1 LEGFF
6 FVAGPSPTL
15 AFLTFMSQDFRTVW
29 ASCLRVIRAE
39 VGEQSFR
46 TWFEPIAPVELHGK
60 VLTIQVPSVYFY
72 EFLEEHY
79 VEELKRA
86 IYQELGPEGRLE
98 YSVVVDQGNAQAPPK
113 AMHLPPTR
121 KAAPNN
127 AAPPERPQYGTAPG
141 GVQPPSR
148 PTPAARHLVPGGN
161 TATAAQVAAST
172 LRNPFDAV
180 KTMDRN
186 IVPSQL
192 NTTYTFDNYVE
203 GDCNRLA
210 RSAGL
215 AVANK
220 PGTTAFNPLMVYGG
234 VGLGKTHLVQAI
246 GNHIKATNM
255 EKFVL
260 YVSAEKFTNQFIES
274 LQRNAVQ
281 DFANFYLLVDVL
293 ILDDVQFLANKGKT
307 QEMFFHI
314 FNHLHQGGR
323 QIVMTSDRP
332 PRELQG
338 LEDRLLSRFKWGL
351 TADVQSPDFETRIAI
366 IQNKAQQDGME
377 IAPQVVE
384 YLAHSVPTNVRELE
398 GVLTTLLAQSVLT
411 RRDIDLEMAKGAL
424 RHIIEEVEAEV
435 NVDFIQKTVADY
447 FAVPVALL
455 KEKTRKKEIVT
466 ARQVAMY
473 FTKEHTNHSLK
484 TIGYHFGGR
493 DHATVI
499 HSVQT
504 VSDMIDSDKKFK
516 EQIAELRKKF
526 VQK

>member
-1 LEGFF
+1 M
-6 FVAGPSPTL
+6 P
-15 AFLTFMSQDFRTVW
+15 QDFRTVW
-29 ASCLRVIRAE
+29 AKCLRSIRAE
-39 VGEQSFR
+39 VGEQSFN
-46 TWFEPIAPVELHGK
+46 TWFVPVVPVELQGSS
-60 VLTIQVPSVYFY
+60 LTIQVPSVYFY

-86 IYQELGPEGRLE
+86 IYQELGPEGRLD
-98 YSVVVDQGNAQAPPK
+98 YSVVVDQGNAQAPPR
-113 AMHLPPTR
+113 AMHLP
-121 KAAPNN
+121 AASK
-127 AAPPERPQYGTAPG
+127 TAPTSGPPAGRPGYAPAGPG
-141 GVQPPSR
+141 GPPAR
-148 PTPAARHLVPGGN
+148 PVAAARHLVPGGN
-161 TATAAQVAAST
+161 QATAAQVAATT

-246 GNHIKATNM
+246 GNHIKATNT

-293 ILDDVQFLANKGKT
+293 ILDDVQFLAGKGKT

-332 PRELQG
+332 PRELSG

-366 IQNKAQQDGME
+366 IQNKAQQDGMG
-377 IAPQVVE
+377 IPPQVVE

-411 RRDIDLEMAKGAL
+411 RRDIDLEMAKQAL

-447 FAVPVALL
+447 FSVPVALL
-455 KEKTRKKEIVT
+455 KDKTRKKEIVT

-473 FTKEHTNHSLK
+473 FTKEHTSHSLK

-504 VSDMIDSDKKFK
+504 VSDLIDSDKKFRD
-516 EQIAELRKKF
+516 QISELRKKF

>member
-1 LEGFF
+1 M
-6 FVAGPSPTL
+6 P
-15 AFLTFMSQDFRTVW
+15 QDFRTVW
-29 ASCLRVIRAE
+29 ANCLRVIRAE
-39 VGEQSFR
+39 VGEQSFS
-46 TWFEPIAPVELHGK
+46 TWFMPIVPVELQGK

-72 EFLEEHY
+72 EYLEEQY

-98 YSVVVDQGNAQAPPK
+98 YSVIVDQGNAQASAK
-113 AMHLPPTR
+113 TMHLPPAR
-121 KAAPNN
+121 KTAPSL
-127 AAPPERPQYGTAPG
+127 AQPPEPRAGPNYGTAPG
-141 GVQPPSR
+141 GMQPGR
-148 PTPAARHLVPGGN
+148 PAPAARHLVPG
-161 TATAAQVAAST
+161 AQQPTAAQVAATT
-172 LRNPFDAV
+172 LRNPFEAV

-192 NTTYTFDNYVE
+192 NTTYTFENYVE

-246 GNHIKATNM
+246 GNHIKATNT

-332 PRELQG
+332 PRELSG

-447 FAVPVALL
+447 FSVPVALL

-473 FTKEHTNHSLK
+473 FTKEHTSHSLK
-484 TIGYHFGGR
+484 TIGFHFGGR

-504 VSDMIDSDKKFK
+504 VSDLIDSDRKFK
-516 EQIAELRKKF
+516 EQIGELRKKF
-526 VQK
+526 VPK

>member
-1 LEGFF
+1 M
-6 FVAGPSPTL
+6 P
-15 AFLTFMSQDFRTVW
+15 QDFRTVW
-29 ASCLRVIRAE
+29 ASCLRAICAE

-46 TWFEPIAPVELHGK
+46 TWFEPVAPVELQGK

-98 YSVVVDQGNAQAPPK
+98 YSVVVDQGNAQASAK
-113 AMHLPPTR
+113 TMHLPPAR
-121 KAAPNN
+121 KAAPGSP
-127 AAPPERPQYGTAPG
+127 APD
-141 GVQPPSR
+141 SR
-148 PTPAARHLVPGGN
+148 PTYGAPVSGGHSLRPAAPAARHLVPGANQG
-161 TATAAQVAAST
+161 AAAVQAAT

-246 GNHIKATNM
+246 GNHIKATNT

-323 QIVMTSDRP
+323 QIIMTSDRP
-332 PRELQG
+332 PRELSG

-447 FAVPVALL
+447 FGVPVNLL
-455 KEKTRKKEIVT
+455 KDKTRKKEIVT

-504 VSDMIDSDKKFK
+504 VSDLIDSDKKFK
-516 EQIAELRKKF
+516 EQISELRKKF

>member
-1 LEGFF
+1 
-6 FVAGPSPTL
+6 
-15 AFLTFMSQDFRTVW
+15 MSQDFRTVW
-29 ASCLRVIRAE
+29 ANCLRAIRAE

-46 TWFEPIAPVELHGK
+46 TWFEPISPVELQGK

-98 YSVVVDQGNAQAPPK
+98 YSVVVDQGNAQAPPR
-113 AMHLPPTR
+113 AMHLPPAR
-121 KAAPNN
+121 KAAPS
-127 AAPPERPQYGTAPG
+127 AQAPESRPAPNYGTAPG
-141 GVQPPSR
+141 GIQPAR
-148 PTPAARHLVPGGN
+148 TAAPATRHFVPGSN
-161 TATAAQVAAST
+161 AAAAANATT
-172 LRNPFDAV
+172 LRNPFDAA

-246 GNHIKATNM
+246 GNHIKATNT

-332 PRELQG
+332 PRELSG
-338 LEDRLLSRFKWGL
+338 LEDRLLSRF
-351 TADVQSPDFETRIAI
+351 DFETRIAI

-447 FAVPVALL
+447 FSVPVALL

-504 VSDMIDSDKKFK
+504 VSDLIDSDKKFK
-516 EQIAELRKKF
+516 EQIVELRKKF

>member
-1 LEGFF
+1 
-6 FVAGPSPTL
+6 
-15 AFLTFMSQDFRTVW
+15 MSQDFRSVW
-29 ASCLRVIRAE
+29 ANCLRVIRAE

-46 TWFEPIAPVELHGK
+46 TWFMPIVPVELQGK

-72 EFLEEHY
+72 EYLEEQY

-98 YSVVVDQGNAQAPPK
+98 YSVVVDQGNAQAPPR

-121 KAAPNN
+121 KAAPGPP
-127 AAPPERPQYGTAPG
+127 AASPGPARGYTGTGAPAVPPRSGAPARGGLGAGGAATAVAPP
-141 GVQPPSR
+141 
-148 PTPAARHLVPGGN
+148 PA
-161 TATAAQVAAST
+161 T
-172 LRNPFDAV
+172 LRNPFDAA

-192 NTTYTFDNYVE
+192 NDSYTFENYVE

-246 GNHIKATNM
+246 GNHIKATSA

-314 FNHLHQGGR
+314 FNHLHQAGR
-323 QIVMTSDRP
+323 QIIMTSDRP

-366 IQNKAQQDGME
+366 IQNKAEQSGME
-377 IAPQVVE
+377 ITPQVVE

-398 GVLTTLLAQSVLT
+398 GVLVSLMAQSSLN
-411 RRDIDLEMAKGAL
+411 RRDIDLEMAKQAL

-447 FAVPVALL
+447 FGVPVGLL

-473 FTKEHTNHSLK
+473 FTKEFTSHSLK
-484 TIGYHFGGR
+484 TIGFHFGGR

-504 VSDMIDSDKKFK
+504 VSDLIDSDHKFK
-516 EQIAELRKKF
+516 AQIAELRKKF
-526 VQK
+526 APR

>member
-1 LEGFF
+1 MPLDHH
-6 FVAGPSPTL
+6 TL
-15 AFLTFMSQDFRTVW
+15 W
-29 ASCLRVIRAE
+29 ADCLRVIRAE

-46 TWFEPIAPVELHGK
+46 TWFEPIVPVELQGK

-72 EFLEEHY
+72 EFIEENY

-86 IYQELGPEGRLE
+86 LFKELGPEGRLE
-98 YSVVVDQGNAQAPPK
+98 YSVVVDQGNAQAPAR
-113 AMHLPPTR
+113 AMHLPTSR
-121 KAAPNN
+121 KAGPGPPAADNRFQQPQQQGYNQNGGYNRNTSAPN
-127 AAPPERPQYGTAPG
+127 
-141 GVQPPSR
+141 
-148 PTPAARHLVPGGN
+148 ARHLVAG
-161 TATAAQVAAST
+161 ATPASAAQAAANNT
-172 LRNPFDAV
+172 LRNPFDAA
-180 KTMDRN
+180 KTMDRHG
-186 IVPSQL
+186 VPSQL

-246 GNHIKATNM
+246 GNHIKATNTD
-255 EKFVL
+255 KFVL

-332 PRELQG
+332 PRELSG

-366 IQNKAQQDGME
+366 IQNKALQDGME

-435 NVDFIQKTVADY
+435 NVDFIQKTVAD
-447 FAVPVALL
+447 FFGVPVGLL

-504 VSDMIDSDKKFK
+504 VSDLVDSDRKFR
-516 EQIAELRKKF
+516 EQISELRKRF